1 MTSGG
6 TAERPRVAQII
17 EEYGKCLELVSMDP
31 HFHGIS
37 IGLYLKDGVCTL
49 WSYSSKPGLEER
61 IAAIRDQFVAL
72 GGLTP
77 IDDTHNQV
85 KFLCGHLHL
94 RAIRFL
100 LAQAVGKSPDFSPE
114 GDGLSIRDTR
124 TKLTLSVAG
133 RESAGRC
140 VYEIS
145 ATGEA
150 PSIPA
155 RLRLVVAGFV
165 RYGEMEKV
173 GDAEVAFPCGQRHDR
188 LMGILMPYSRN
199 ISAVENMIEA
209 DSLRGQ
215 MTTGTLG
222 FTPT

>member
-1 MTSGG
+1 MTGN
-6 TAERPRVAQII
+6 RPSVMQII
-17 EEYGKCLELVSMDP
+17 EEYGQCLELVPMDP

-37 IGLYLKDGVCTL
+37 VGLYLKDGVCTL
-49 WSYSSKPGLEER
+49 WSYSGKPGLEER

-72 GGLTP
+72 GSLTP
-77 IDDTHNQV
+77 IEGTHSQV
-85 KFLCGHLHL
+85 KFLCGDPHL
-94 RAIRFL
+94 RALRFL

-124 TKLTLSVAG
+124 TKLTLNVSGKETAE
-133 RESAGRC
+133 RYI
-140 VYEIS
+140 YELS

-155 RLRLVVAGFV
+155 RLRMVVAGFV

-199 ISAVENMIEA
+199 ISAVEDMMEA
-209 DSLRGQ
+209 DAMRGQ
-215 MTTGTLG
+215 MTTNTLG
-222 FTPT
+222 FSAT

>member
-1 MTSGG
+1 MTS
-6 TAERPRVAQII
+6 ASRPSVAQVID
-17 EEYGKCLELVSMDP
+17 EYGKCLELVPMDP

-37 IGLYLKDGVCTL
+37 VGLYLKDGVCTL
-49 WSYSSKPGLEER
+49 WSFSGKPGVEER

-77 IDDTHNQV
+77 IDGTHNQI
-85 KFLCGHLHL
+85 KFLCGGMHL
-94 RAIRFL
+94 RALRFL

-114 GDGLSIRDTR
+114 GDGLSIRDTKN
-124 TKLTLSVAG
+124 KLTLSVAG
-133 RESAGRC
+133 PESAGRC
-140 VYEIS
+140 IYEVS

-165 RYGEMEKV
+165 RFGEMEKA
-173 GDAEVAFPCGQRHDR
+173 GEAEVAFPCGQRHDL

-199 ISAVENMIEA
+199 ISAVENMMEA
-209 DSLRGQ
+209 DAMRGQ
-215 MTTGTLG
+215 MTTSTLG
-222 FTPT
+222 FSAT

>member
-1 MTSGG
+1 MTGN
-6 TAERPRVAQII
+6 RPSVAKII
-17 EEYGKCLELVSMDP
+17 EKYGQCLELVPMDP

-37 IGLYLKDGVCTL
+37 VGLYLKDGVCTL
-49 WSYSSKPGLEER
+49 WSYTGKPGLEER
-61 IAAIRDQFVAL
+61 ITAIRDQFVAL

-77 IDDTHNQV
+77 VDGTHNQI
-85 KFLCGHLHL
+85 KFLCGGLHL
-94 RAIRFL
+94 RALRFL

-124 TKLTLSVAG
+124 TKLTLNVSG
-133 RESAGRC
+133 KETTERY
-140 VYEIS
+140 VYGLS

-150 PSIPA
+150 TSIPA
-155 RLRLVVAGFV
+155 RLRMVVAGFV

-199 ISAVENMIEA
+199 ISAVEDMMEA
-209 DSLRGQ
+209 DAMRGQ
-215 MTTGTLG
+215 MTTNTLG
-222 FTPT
+222 FSAT

>member
-1 MTSGG
+1 MTGN
-6 TAERPRVAQII
+6 RPSVAKII
-17 EEYGKCLELVSMDP
+17 EEYGQCLELVPMDP

-37 IGLYLKDGVCTL
+37 VGLYLKDGVCTL
-49 WSYSSKPGLEER
+49 WSYTGKPGLEER
-61 IAAIRDQFVAL
+61 ITTIRDQFVAL

-77 IDDTHNQV
+77 VDGTHNQI
-85 KFLCGHLHL
+85 KFLCGGLHL
-94 RAIRFL
+94 RALRFL

-124 TKLTLSVAG
+124 TKLTLNVSG
-133 RESAGRC
+133 KETTERY
-140 VYEIS
+140 VYGLS

-150 PSIPA
+150 TSIPA
-155 RLRLVVAGFV
+155 RLRMVVAGFV

-199 ISAVENMIEA
+199 ISAVEDMMEA
-209 DSLRGQ
+209 DAMRGQ
-215 MTTGTLG
+215 MTTNTLG
-222 FTPT
+222 FSAT

>member
-1 MTSGG
+1 MTGN
-6 TAERPRVAQII
+6 RPSVAKII
-17 EEYGKCLELVSMDP
+17 EEYGQCLELVPMDP

-37 IGLYLKDGVCTL
+37 VGLYRKDGVYTL
-49 WSYSSKPGLEER
+49 WSYTGKPGLEER
-61 IAAIRDQFVAL
+61 ITAIRDQFVAL

-77 IDDTHNQV
+77 VDGTHNQI
-85 KFLCGHLHL
+85 KFLCGGLHL
-94 RAIRFL
+94 RALRFL

-124 TKLTLSVAG
+124 TKLTLNVSG
-133 RESAGRC
+133 KETTERY
-140 VYEIS
+140 VYGLS

-150 PSIPA
+150 TSIPA
-155 RLRLVVAGFV
+155 RLRMVVAGFV

-199 ISAVENMIEA
+199 ISAVEDMMEA
-209 DSLRGQ
+209 DAMRGQ
-215 MTTGTLG
+215 MTTNTLG
-222 FTPT
+222 FSAT

>member
-1 MTSGG
+1 MTNAS
-6 TAERPRVAQII
+6 RPSVAQII
-17 EEYGKCLELVSMDP
+17 EDYGQCLELVPMDP

-37 IGLYLKDGVCTL
+37 VGLYMKNGVCTL
-49 WSYSSKPGLEER
+49 WSYSGKPGLEER
-61 IAAIRDQFVAL
+61 ILAIRDQFVAL

-77 IDDTHNQV
+77 IEGTHSQV
-85 KFLCGHLHL
+85 KFLCGDLHL
-94 RAIRFL
+94 RALRFL

-124 TKLTLSVAG
+124 TKLTLNVSG
-133 RESAGRC
+133 IQTPDRY
-140 VYEIS
+140 VYALS

-155 RLRLVVAGFV
+155 RLRMVVAGFV

-173 GDAEVAFPCGQRHDR
+173 GDAEIAFPCGQRHDR

-199 ISAVENMIEA
+199 ISAVEDMMEA
-209 DSLRGQ
+209 DAMRGQ
-215 MTTGTLG
+215 MTTNTLG
-222 FTPT
+222 FSAT

>member
-1 MTSGG
+1 MTGN
-6 TAERPRVAQII
+6 RPSVAKII
-17 EEYGKCLELVSMDP
+17 EEYGQCLELVPMDP

-37 IGLYLKDGVCTL
+37 VGLYLKDGVCTL
-49 WSYSSKPGLEER
+49 WSYTGKPGLEER
-61 IAAIRDQFVAL
+61 ITAIRDQFVAL

-77 IDDTHNQV
+77 VDGTHNQI
-85 KFLCGHLHL
+85 KFLCGGLHL
-94 RAIRFL
+94 RALRFL

-124 TKLTLSVAG
+124 TKLTLNVSG
-133 RESAGRC
+133 KETTERY
-140 VYEIS
+140 VYGLS

-150 PSIPA
+150 TSIPA
-155 RLRLVVAGFV
+155 RLRMVVAGFV

-199 ISAVENMIEA
+199 ISAVEDMMEA
-209 DSLRGQ
+209 DAMRGQ
-215 MTTGTLG
+215 MTTNTLG
-222 FTPT
+222 FSAT

>member
-1 MTSGG
+1 MTSAG
-6 TAERPRVAQII
+6 RPSVAQVI
-17 EEYGKCLELVSMDP
+17 EEYGKCLELVPMDP

-37 IGLYLKDGVCTL
+37 VGLYLKDGVCSL
-49 WSYSSKPGLEER
+49 WSFSGKPGVEER

-77 IDDTHNQV
+77 IDGTHNQS
-85 KFLCGHLHL
+85 KFLCGDLRL
-94 RAIRFL
+94 RALRFL
-100 LAQAVGKSPDFSPE
+100 LAQAGGKSPDFSPE

-124 TKLTLSVAG
+124 TKLTLSVTG

-140 VYEIS
+140 IYEIS
-145 ATGEA
+145 GAGEA

-155 RLRLVVAGFV
+155 RLRMVVAGFV

-173 GDAEVAFPCGQRHDR
+173 GDAEVAFPCGQRHDP

-199 ISAVENMIEA
+199 ISAVENMMEA
-209 DSLRGQ
+209 DAIRGQ
-215 MTTGTLG
+215 MTTSTLG
-222 FTPT
+222 FSQT

>member
-1 MTSGG
+1 MTS
-6 TAERPRVAQII
+6 ASRPSVAQVID
-17 EEYGKCLELVSMDP
+17 EYGKCLELVPMDP

-37 IGLYLKDGVCTL
+37 VGLYLKDGVCTL
-49 WSYSSKPGLEER
+49 WSFSGKPGVEER

-77 IDDTHNQV
+77 IDGTHNQI
-85 KFLCGHLHL
+85 KFLCGGMHL
-94 RAIRFL
+94 RALRFL

-114 GDGLSIRDTR
+114 GDGLSIRDTK

-133 RESAGRC
+133 QESAGRFI
-140 VYEIS
+140 YEVS

-155 RLRLVVAGFV
+155 RLRLVVAGFM
-165 RYGEMEKV
+165 RYGEMEKA
-173 GDAEVAFPCGQRHDR
+173 GEAEVAFPCGQRHDL

-209 DSLRGQ
+209 DAMRGQ
-215 MTTGTLG
+215 MTTSTLG
-222 FTPT
+222 FSAT

>member
-1 MTSGG
+1 MTGN
-6 TAERPRVAQII
+6 RPSVAQII
-17 EEYGKCLELVSMDP
+17 EEYGQCLELVPMDP

-37 IGLYLKDGVCTL
+37 VGLYLKDGVCTL
-49 WSYSSKPGLEER
+49 WSYSGKPGLEER

-77 IDDTHNQV
+77 IKGTYNQI
-85 KFLCGHLHL
+85 KFLCGDLHL
-94 RAIRFL
+94 RALRFL
-100 LAQAVGKSPDFSPE
+100 LAQAVGESPDFSPE

-124 TKLTLSVAG
+124 TKLTLNVSG
-133 RESAGRC
+133 KETPERY
-140 VYEIS
+140 VYELS

-155 RLRLVVAGFV
+155 RLRMVVAGFV

-199 ISAVENMIEA
+199 ISAVEDMMEA
-209 DSLRGQ
+209 DAMRGQ
-215 MTTGTLG
+215 MTTNTLG
-222 FTPT
+222 FSAT

>member
-1 MTSGG
+1 MTGN
-6 TAERPRVAQII
+6 RPSVAKII
-17 EEYGKCLELVSMDP
+17 EEYGQCLELVPMDP

-37 IGLYLKDGVCTL
+37 VGLYLKDGVCTL
-49 WSYSSKPGLEER
+49 WSYTGKPGLEER
-61 IAAIRDQFVAL
+61 ITAIRDQFVAL

-77 IDDTHNQV
+77 VDGTHNQI
-85 KFLCGHLHL
+85 KFLCGGLHL
-94 RAIRFL
+94 RALRFL

-124 TKLTLSVAG
+124 TKLTLNVSG
-133 RESAGRC
+133 KETIERY
-140 VYEIS
+140 VYGLS

-150 PSIPA
+150 TSIPA
-155 RLRLVVAGFV
+155 RLRMVVAGFV

-199 ISAVENMIEA
+199 ISAVEDMMEA
-209 DSLRGQ
+209 DAMRGQ
-215 MTTGTLG
+215 MTTNTLG
-222 FTPT
+222 FSAT

>member
-1 MTSGG
+1 MTGN
-6 TAERPRVAQII
+6 RPSVAKII
-17 EEYGKCLELVSMDP
+17 EEYGQCLELVPMDP

-37 IGLYLKDGVCTL
+37 VSLYRKDGVCTL
-49 WSYSSKPGLEER
+49 WSYTGKPGLEER
-61 IAAIRDQFVAL
+61 ITAIRDQFVAL

-77 IDDTHNQV
+77 VDGTHNQI
-85 KFLCGHLHL
+85 KFLCGGLHL
-94 RAIRFL
+94 RALRFL

-124 TKLTLSVAG
+124 TKLTLNVSG
-133 RESAGRC
+133 KETIERY
-140 VYEIS
+140 VYGLS

-150 PSIPA
+150 TSIPA
-155 RLRLVVAGFV
+155 RLRMVVAGFV

-199 ISAVENMIEA
+199 ISAVEDMMEA
-209 DSLRGQ
+209 DAMRGQ
-215 MTTGTLG
+215 MTTNTLG
-222 FTPT
+222 FSAT

>member
-1 MTSGG
+1 MTGN
-6 TAERPRVAQII
+6 RPSVAKII
-17 EEYGKCLELVSMDP
+17 EEYGQCLELVPMDP

-37 IGLYLKDGVCTL
+37 VGLYLKDGVCTL
-49 WSYSSKPGLEER
+49 WSFSGKPGVEER

-72 GGLTP
+72 GDLTP
-77 IDDTHNQV
+77 IDGTHNQI
-85 KFLCGHLHL
+85 KFLCGGMHL
-94 RAIRFL
+94 RALRFL

-114 GDGLSIRDTR
+114 GDGLSIRDTK

-133 RESAGRC
+133 QESAGRC
-140 VYEIS
+140 IYEVS

-165 RYGEMEKV
+165 RYGEMEKA
-173 GDAEVAFPCGQRHDR
+173 GEAEVAFPCGQRHDL

-199 ISAVENMIEA
+199 ISAVENMMEA
-209 DSLRGQ
+209 DAMRGQ
-215 MTTGTLG
+215 MTTSTLG
-222 FTPT
+222 FSAT

>member
-6 TAERPRVAQII
+6 TAKPPSVAQVI
-17 EEYGKCLELVSMDP
+17 EDYGKCLELVSMDP
-31 HFHGIS
+31 HFHDIS
-37 IGLYLKDGVCTL
+37 VGLYMKDGVCTL

-77 IDDTHNQV
+77 IEDTHNQV
-85 KFLCGHLHL
+85 KFTCGHVHL
-94 RAIRFL
+94 RALRFL

-114 GDGLSIRDTR
+114 GDGLSIRDTK

-133 RESAGRC
+133 RESAGHW
-140 VYEIS
+140 VYELS

-150 PSIPA
+150 PSIPG

-188 LMGILMPYSRN
+188 LMGSDH
-199 ISAVENMIEA
+199 SC
-209 DSLRGQ
+209 G
-215 MTTGTLG
+215 
-222 FTPT
+222 

>member
-1 MTSGG
+1 MTGN
-6 TAERPRVAQII
+6 RPSVAKII
-17 EEYGKCLELVSMDP
+17 EEYGQCLELVPMDP

-37 IGLYLKDGVCTL
+37 VSLYRKDGVCTL
-49 WSYSSKPGLEER
+49 WSYTGKPGLEER
-61 IAAIRDQFVAL
+61 ITAIRDQFVAL

-77 IDDTHNQV
+77 VDGTHNQI
-85 KFLCGHLHL
+85 KFLCGGLHL
-94 RAIRFL
+94 RALRFL

-124 TKLTLSVAG
+124 TKLTLNVSG
-133 RESAGRC
+133 KETTERY
-140 VYEIS
+140 VYELS

-150 PSIPA
+150 TSIPA
-155 RLRLVVAGFV
+155 RLRMVVAGFV

-199 ISAVENMIEA
+199 ISAVEDMMEA
-209 DSLRGQ
+209 DAMRGQ
-215 MTTGTLG
+215 MTTNTLG
-222 FTPT
+222 FSAT

>member
-1 MTSGG
+1 VTS
-6 TAERPRVAQII
+6 ASRPSVAQVID
-17 EEYGKCLELVSMDP
+17 EYGKCLELVSMDP
-31 HFHGIS
+31 HFHDIS
-37 IGLYLKDGVCTL
+37 VGLYLKDGVCTL
-49 WSYSSKPGLEER
+49 WSFSNKPGLDER

-77 IDDTHNQV
+77 MEDTHNQIR
-85 KFLCGHLHL
+85 FLCGDLHL
-94 RAIRFL
+94 RALRFL

-114 GDGLSIRDTR
+114 GDGLSIRDTK

-133 RESAGRC
+133 QESAGRC
-140 VYEIS
+140 IYEIS

-199 ISAVENMIEA
+199 ISAVENMMEA
-209 DSLRGQ
+209 DAMRGQ
-215 MTTGTLG
+215 MTTSTLG
-222 FTPT
+222 FSAT